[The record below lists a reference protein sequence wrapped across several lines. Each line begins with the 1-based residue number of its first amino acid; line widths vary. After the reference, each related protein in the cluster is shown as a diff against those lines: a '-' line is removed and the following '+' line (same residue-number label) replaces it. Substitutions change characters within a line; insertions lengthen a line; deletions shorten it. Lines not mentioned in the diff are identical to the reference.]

1 MRIFAGGNRSSKG
14 NGVSLT
20 DARFKFDL
28 IQSIYSF
35 AADSPEAEL
44 ISESS
49 ALPPC
54 SSNHFRIIKLV
65 RR

>member
-35 AADSPEAEL
+35 AADSPEAAL
-44 ISESS
+44 ISE
-49 ALPPC
+49 
-54 SSNHFRIIKLV
+54 
-65 RR
+65 